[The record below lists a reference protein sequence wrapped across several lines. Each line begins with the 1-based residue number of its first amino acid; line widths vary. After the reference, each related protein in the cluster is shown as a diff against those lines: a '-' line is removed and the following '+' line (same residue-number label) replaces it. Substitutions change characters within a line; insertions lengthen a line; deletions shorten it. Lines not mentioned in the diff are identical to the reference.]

1 MLRGEVHWAD
11 LEPSVGVEANKTR
24 PVLIV
29 SNNGANAA
37 AVTHRGVV
45 TVVPLTSNTGVVHPF
60 QAPVT
65 VTDRESKAQ
74 VEQLRAISVDRLR
87 GRIGLLDPEAMDRID
102 RALKVH
108 LSL

>member
-45 TVVPLTSNTGVVHPF
+45 TVVPLTSNTGVVHRF
-60 QAPVT
+60 QALVT
-65 VTDRESKAQ
+65 VADRESKAQ

-87 GRIGLLDPEAMDRID
+87 GRIGFLDPEAMDGID